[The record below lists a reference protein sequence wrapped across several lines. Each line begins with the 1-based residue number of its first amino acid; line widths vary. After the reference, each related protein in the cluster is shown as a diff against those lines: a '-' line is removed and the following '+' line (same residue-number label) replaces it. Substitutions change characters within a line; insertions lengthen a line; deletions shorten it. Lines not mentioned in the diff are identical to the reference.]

1 MDLKS
6 LKNSSGALLSM
17 AIASALTL
25 AAPAFCQDS
34 GTNQMIFQDENQIM
48 RQNAQQLNQTEMQ
61 EQQYKSEVQ
70 SQDAKDE
77 PYRLYAQQRIQA
89 LQQLRKAGGSP
100 VRNLSQ
106 SQQRQM
112 LLLSQWLQKD
122 DQTRQAERAHLR
134 QLDQA
139 IANLQ
144 ESINQAQGN
153 MQSQIQDMHENQEI
167 AQENN
172 KFNQMMQIN
181 QFNELQSEMGNVGWG
196 STAQDGIANSV
207 GGRYGFMG
215 GYSYGLNGRRFGY

>member
-1 MDLKS
+1 MS
-6 LKNSSGALLSM
+6 A
-17 AIASALTL
+17 AIASTFML
-25 AAPAFCQDS
+25 AAPAFSQDS
-34 GTNQMIFQDENQIM
+34 ATNQMIFQDENQIM

-61 EQQYKSEVQ
+61 EQQYKDQVQ
-70 SQDAKDE
+70 AQDAKDA
-77 PYRLYAQQRIQA
+77 PYRLYAQQRIAA
-89 LQQLRKAGGSP
+89 LQQLKKAGGSP

-112 LLLSQWLQKD
+112 LLMSQWLQKD
-122 DQTRQAERAHLR
+122 DQTRAAERAHLR

-144 ESINQAQGN
+144 ESINQASGN
-153 MQSQIQDMHENQEI
+153 MQSQIRDMHENQEI

-215 GYSYGLNGRRFGY
+215 GYSYGMGSGRRFGY